1 MIKRKKYTL
10 FAKVKVCSI
19 GDGGLREVSIIIR
32 YVFQYTKIFFKRNM
46 LTRESGLKIMQIRS
60 SCCGSAG

>member
-32 YVFQYTKIFFKRNM
+32 YVFQYTKDFFQ
-46 LTRESGLKIMQIRS
+46 EEY
-60 SCCGSAG
+60 AY